1 MATITNYFFDGGN
14 VTAVAATQGIAVP
27 ANTKRKIT
35 AAIITNSTAVA
46 KTFTAHVIPSGGT
59 AGATNMYIS
68 ARTIAAGES
77 YTCPELVG
85 RGMNT
90 GGFIQVLADVTGM
103 TFKDEACDI
112 TTG

>member
-1 MATITNYFFDGGN
+1 MSISNYFFDGGN
-14 VTAVAATQGIAVP
+14 VTAAAVTQGTAVP
-27 ANTKRKIT
+27 VNTRRRIT
-35 AAIITNSTAVA
+35 AAIICNSTDIA

-59 AGATNMYIS
+59 ALATNMYIS

-90 GGFIQVLADVTGM
+90 GGFVQVLADATGM
-103 TFKDEACDI
+103 TFKYEALDI
-112 TTG
+112 TN